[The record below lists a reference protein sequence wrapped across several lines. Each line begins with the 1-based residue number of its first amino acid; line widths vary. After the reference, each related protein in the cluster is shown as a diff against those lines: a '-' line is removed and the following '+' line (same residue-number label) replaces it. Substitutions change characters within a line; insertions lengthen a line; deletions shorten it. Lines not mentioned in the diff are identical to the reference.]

1 LNPVALSL
9 HVGLILIE
17 SDNLVTI
24 VVHLIEEAVS
34 VPILS

>member
-1 LNPVALSL
+1 
-9 HVGLILIE
+9 LIE